1 MQEERPMQARD
12 IMSPTV
18 ITISE
23 QATIQEAAKKLADYR
38 ISGMPVVDGEQRV
51 VGIVSEIDII
61 NRPGPTIGA
70 IMSRRVIS
78 VQEDTPMDTIAQ
90 LLTSNHIKRVPV
102 LAGDR
107 LLGIIS
113 RADIVRMMA
122 SRWVCQVCGAIHL
135 GQMPL
140 VCNDCGVEGVHM
152 ARELDP
158 RTEITVR

>member
-1 MQEERPMQARD
+1 
-12 IMSPTV
+12 MSPNV

-23 QATIQEAAKKLADYR
+23 NASIQEAARKLADYR
-38 ISGMPVVDGEQRV
+38 ISGMPVLDNEQRV
-51 VGIVSEIDII
+51 IGIVSEIDII
-61 NRPGPTIGA
+61 NKTGTTVGN

-78 VQEDTPMDTIAQ
+78 VQEDASMDAIAQ
-90 LLTSNHIKRVPV
+90 LLTGNHIKRVPV

-107 LLGIIS
+107 LLGIVS

-122 SRWVCQVCGAIHL
+122 SRWVCQVCGAVHL

-140 VCNDCGVEGVHM
+140 VCNDCGVEGVHL

>member
-1 MQEERPMQARD
+1 MQARD
-12 IMSPTV
+12 IMSPHV

-23 QATIQEAAKKLADYR
+23 NATTQEAARKLADYR
-38 ISGMPVVDGEQRV
+38 ISGMPVLDSEQRV
-51 VGIVSEIDII
+51 IGIVSEIDII
-61 NRPGPTIGA
+61 NKSGPTVGS
-70 IMSRRVIS
+70 IMSRRVVS
-78 VQEDTPMDTIAQ
+78 VPEDASIDAIAQ

-122 SRWVCQVCGAIHL
+122 SRWVCQVCGAVHL

-140 VCNDCGVEGVHM
+140 ACNDCGVEGVHM